1 MNAWADQN
9 NVYTGLQA
17 LQVLGIFA
25 GGIVLV
31 LWLMIAGRAK
41 EKRHRR
47 KVSKHGNAQDGALVV
62 MVIVLIVV
70 LFSAISFGGK

>member
-25 GGIVLV
+25 GGIFLV

-41 EKRHRR
+41 EKRRYGQ
-47 KVSKHGNAQDGALVV
+47 VTKHGDAQDGCMIFVVVALVV
-62 MVIVLIVV
+62 VVILGIG
-70 LFSAISFGGK
+70 IGGK

>member
-1 MNAWADQN
+1 MTDQN

-41 EKRHRR
+41 EKRY
-47 KVSKHGNAQDGALVV
+47 HGNAQDGALVFV
-62 MVIVLIVV
+62 VIALIVV
-70 LFSAISFGGK
+70 LFSAVSFGGK